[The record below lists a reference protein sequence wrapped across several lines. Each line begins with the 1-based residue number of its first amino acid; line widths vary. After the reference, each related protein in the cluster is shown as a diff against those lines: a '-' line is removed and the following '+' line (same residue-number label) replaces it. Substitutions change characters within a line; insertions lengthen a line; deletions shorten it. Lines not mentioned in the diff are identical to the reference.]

1 MSMKSK
7 LESAYAKALTGTFK
21 VINPI
26 KKTIKKTEC
35 EVHLYIQENALEIL
49 NCNGY
54 SDEYKLFKE
63 YKSKIDEGLVW
74 ADQDFKCYH
83 HFYNPKEEKGMYG
96 YDDNGNLIT
105 YSNIMSCD
113 YTLPD
118 VTGLKV
124 SAVDRTGTTI
134 SWNKLDV
141 AAGIVVTPEA
151 VLRP

>member
-83 HFYNPKEEKGMYG
+83 HFYNPKEEKGDPQFIG
-96 YDDNGNLIT
+96 AEILAQHVVQHRLHLLFGQQ
-105 YSNIMSCD
+105 
-113 YTLPD
+113 
-118 VTGLKV
+118 
-124 SAVDRTGTTI
+124 VDRRGEGMDIIFVTTA
-134 SWNKLDV
+134 NTDE
-141 AAGIVVTPEA
+141 EA
-151 VLRP
+151 RELLTLFGMPFKK